1 MKLRLMVQS
10 GSLAGHHLEWAEG
23 VLLLGR
29 SADCSLKFNFDQDH
43 GVSKYHARLESRP
56 DGFFIVDL
64 NSTNGTFVNGE
75 IIRERALQTNDV
87 IRLSSNGPQMLVL
100 IESTSVNATETVA
113 PAPVSSSG
121 NASKTA
127 ANLSFYDPEREK
139 DPAPSGIRFGL
150 FIGAFMGLVVM
161 TILVLTIGL
170 KGTIVGTIM
179 AFLPAPFY
187 MLLFIWL
194 DRYDPEPPWAL
205 IAAFAWGGLFSIFIS
220 FILNSLFGNF
230 AAAFAGEPAGL
241 TLSAIVSAPLV
252 EEGSKGLG
260 ILLILLFLRR
270 EFDGILDGIVYAG
283 IIALG
288 FATIEN
294 VLYYGLTFEHTGG
307 SGLLL
312 ILFLRGVLSPFA
324 HSLFTSM
331 TGIGCGIARETHNKT
346 LRFLAPV
353 IGYVGAVMLHSLW
366 NALASFTGNKF
377 FFVYFGVWVPLFL
390 VFLTVTF
397 VVGRRER
404 LILREML
411 VPEVATGLLLPQQM
425 EILTSSLRRVS
436 WLIASLSNWKQLMAR
451 RHFLRA
457 ASKLGFCYWHASRAA
472 AANQETISLAQIPKF
487 RKEIAALQ
495 VHV

>member
-1 MKLRLMVQS
+1 MKLRLVVQS
-10 GSLAGHHLEWAEG
+10 GSLAGHQLEWAEG
-23 VLLLGR
+23 VFLLGR
-29 SADCSLKFNFDQDH
+29 SADCSLRFDFNQDR

-64 NSTNGTFVNGE
+64 NSTNGTFVNE
-75 IIRERALQTNDV
+75 ELIRERPLQTNDV
-87 IRLSSNGPQMLVL
+87 IRLGGSGPQMLVL
-100 IESTSVNATETVA
+100 IEPRTVNAEA
-113 PAPVSSSG
+113 AAPVPLSSTG
-121 NASKTA
+121 KISKTA
-127 ANLSFYDPEREK
+127 ANLSFYDPQREK

-150 FIGAFMGLVVM
+150 FVGAFMGLVVM
-161 TILVLTIGL
+161 TILVLTVGL
-170 KGTIVGTIM
+170 KGTLVGTIM

-220 FILNSLFGNF
+220 FILNSLFGSF

-241 TLSAIVSAPLV
+241 TLSAIISAPLV

-294 VLYYGLTFEHTGG
+294 VLYYGLTYEHAGS
-307 SGLLL
+307 SGLMF
-312 ILFLRGVLSPFA
+312 ILFLRGGLSPFA

-331 TGIGCGIARETHNKT
+331 TGIGCGIARETHNKA

-353 IGYVGAVMLHSLW
+353 MGYVGAVMLHSLW
-366 NALASFTGNKF
+366 NALASFTGDKF
-377 FFVYFGVWVPLFL
+377 YFVYFGVWVPLFI
-390 VFLTVTF
+390 VFLTVIF

-411 VPEVATGLLLPQQM
+411 VPEVATGLLSSQQM

-436 WLIASLSNWKQLMAR
+436 WLLASLGKWNQLKAR

-472 AANQETISLAQIPKF
+472 AANQETISLSQIPKF

-495 VHV
+495 GQV